1 MAPNARLAGD
11 SAMGRPHR
19 LLIRKTQRSL
29 SRQADVRGVEE
40 SLHFAP
46 GDVKLAQLGATCG
59 LKSGRDRRIVL
70 TSAREVRGS
79 VESGRTGSGVSPL
92 VSEAAGRFP
101 EHAVALSRF
110 NSASGPAVGS
120 FAVYKLRRSAMD
132 SNKPAQNI
140 QDSFLN
146 TARKERAS
154 ITIYLLSGV
163 KLTGRIRSFDKYS
176 VVLEA
181 NGQEQLIFKH
191 AISTVVMGR
200 VASTHAAHTVHPE
213 KAAAGTA
220 PVVTAVT
227 ATASGT

>member
-1 MAPNARLAGD
+1 
-11 SAMGRPHR
+11 
-19 LLIRKTQRSL
+19 
-29 SRQADVRGVEE
+29 
-40 SLHFAP
+40 
-46 GDVKLAQLGATCG
+46 
-59 LKSGRDRRIVL
+59 
-70 TSAREVRGS
+70 
-79 VESGRTGSGVSPL
+79 
-92 VSEAAGRFP
+92 
-101 EHAVALSRF
+101 
-110 NSASGPAVGS
+110 
-120 FAVYKLRRSAMD
+120 MD

-200 VASTHAAHTVHPE
+200 VTHGPHMAHSEKVGNSGASAAPV
-213 KAAAGTA
+213 AAAS
-220 PVVTAVT
+220 
-227 ATASGT
+227 ASGTEG